1 MHKSFLLVL
10 TFVAFIA
17 ETQAQVPK
25 EKTLLWEV
33 SGKGITKPSFLFGT
47 IHLMC
52 TDELKMPKIVEE
64 KFNTAGK
71 LFLEIDMD
79 DPNMMKDM
87 MLGMQMKDSS
97 TLENLMGNKYD
108 SVSLIF
114 QNKTGMPL
122 RMLNTAKP
130 FLLMSMLYPS
140 ILQCKPVS
148 WESVFQKM
156 AKEKGIEIQGLEK
169 LQDQMNIFDKIPYK
183 VQSDMFVKML
193 LNFDSSKKEFDT
205 MLEVYKNK
213 DINELNILTNKEEDF
228 GEYTNILL
236 DDRNHNWI
244 PVIGERA
251 KKMPT
256 FFAFGAGHLGGEKG
270 VINLLRKAGFT
281 VKPVFYN

>member
-1 MHKSFLLVL
+1 MHKSLLIL
-10 TFVAFIA
+10 MTFIA
-17 ETQAQVPK
+17 CISGAKAQIPK
-25 EKTLLWEV
+25 DKTLLWEV
-33 SGKGITKPSFLFGT
+33 SGKGITKPSYLFGT

-52 TDELKMPKIVEE
+52 DDELKIPEIVKN
-64 KFNTAGK
+64 KFNSTAK

-79 DPNMMKDM
+79 DPNMMKEM
-87 MLGMQMKDSS
+87 LLGMQMKDSS

-108 SVSLIF
+108 SASAIF

-140 ILQCKPVS
+140 ILQCTPVS
-148 WESVFQKM
+148 WESIFQNM

-169 LQDQMNIFDKIPYK
+169 LQDQMGIFDKIPYK

-193 LNFDSSKKEFDT
+193 MNFDSSRKDFDN
-205 MLEVYKNK
+205 MLEVYKKK
-213 DINELNILTNKEEDF
+213 DINQLNILTSQEEDF
-228 GEYTNILL
+228 GEYNNILL

-244 PVIGERA
+244 PVIGEQA
-251 KKMPT
+251 KKMAT

-281 VKPVFYN
+281 VKPVFYD